1 MDQQSS
7 SPPPGIVA
15 LYCRSFHLLNHTF
28 LSSHFLLHL
37 MVTIIKETSIFIANI
52 ITLLSTGLSDQHLN
66 QKYQSWASRS
76 SSTSRWFSFSIQ
88 FSIFNSRWI
97 IISIRMILTDQN
109 FFRSEWFSPI
119 RIQLQ
124 NDSHRSEFFSIRKI
138 LTDQNS
144 TSRWFSPIRI
154 EPFPIP
160 LPLRWM
166 RLPGSDRLTL
176 STGSNKKSNNK
187 KNWQA
192 NNLAHRDDG
201 QRLFLLCPKQSPH
214 H

>member
-109 FFRSEWFSPI
+109 
-119 RIQLQ
+119 
-124 NDSHRSEFFSIRKI
+124 
-138 LTDQNS
+138 S

-154 EPFPIP
+154 FSVRMILTDQNSTSKWFSPIIIFFDQKDSHRSEFNFKMI
-160 LPLRWM
+160 LTDQNW
-166 RLPGSDRLTL
+166 TL
-176 STGSNKKSNNK
+176 SHTSASSMNAFAWLRSSDSL
-187 KNWQA
+187 NWI
-192 NNLAHRDDG
+192 
-201 QRLFLLCPKQSPH
+201 K
-214 H
+214 